1 MQKGEISFCLCGTQ
15 TGEVVLRDPL
25 LQPFELGNLTLRNRI
40 VSTSHEPAYTVD
52 GMPKDRYR
60 AYHVEKARG
69 GVGLTMIGG
78 SAVVAPDS
86 PPAFGNILL
95 YKDEVVPWLRQLSD
109 DVHEAGA
116 AVMTQVTHLGRRSS
130 NYTDDWLPLVYASH
144 QREPAHRAFPKQAE
158 SWDIDRIVRQYAEAA
173 QRCKAGGLDGIEL
186 QSYGHLFDGF
196 LSPATND
203 RDDEFGGDLQSR
215 MTFGMRVIE
224 AVRAAVGR
232 ELIVGIRMSM
242 NEQTTPGLGQ
252 DEALLALKNYT
263 AAGLDFLS
271 VIRGTIDRDA
281 TLAEVIPSMGTPSA
295 PQLEFAGEIKRAI
308 DIPVMHAGRI
318 SDVAT
323 ARYAVREG
331 LVDLVGLTRPQ
342 MADPHLVAKI
352 ARGEEDRI
360 RPCVGANY
368 CLDAIYE
375 SGDAKCIHN
384 PATGREQSLPHII
397 PRSERG
403 AKRAVVIGAG
413 PAGLEAGRVLGE
425 RGHDVTVLE
434 ASESAGGQIVLAAAA
449 PRRADLIG
457 IVDWRVSE
465 MKTLGVDLRLGEYA
479 GAETVQAL
487 GPDVVIVAT
496 GGIPNT
502 TFLTRGADL
511 VRDTWDVMDGSARA
525 KGEVLIYDDNGTE
538 AAMGAAELLAPQ
550 AAVLEFVTPERTLAP
565 AVGGMNSP
573 AYLRAF
579 AEHGVTTTLATRLIG
594 VSQGEGKRL
603 IAELGS
609 DYTPMTWRRE
619 VDTVVVEHGTLPNDE
634 LYFDLIPG
642 STNLGEVDQQAL
654 LEGRAQSV
662 VTNPD
667 GRYQVFRIGDAVS
680 SRNIHAAIYDAL
692 RLCMAI

>member
-1 MQKGEISFCLCGTQ
+1 MT
-15 TGEVVLRDPL
+15 LRDPL
-25 LQPFELGNLTLRNRI
+25 LQPFDLGGITLRNRI

-52 GMPKDRYR
+52 GMPQDRYR

-69 GVGLTMIGG
+69 GLGLTMIGG

-95 YKDEVVPWLRQLSD
+95 YKDEVVPWLRRLSD

-130 NYTDDWLPLVYASH
+130 NYTDDWLPLVYASN
-144 QREPAHRAFPKQAE
+144 QREPAHRAFPKRAE

-173 QRCKAGGLDGIEL
+173 QRCQAGGLDGIEL
-186 QSYGHLFDGF
+186 QSYGHLFDSF

-203 RDDEFGGDLQSR
+203 REDDFGGDLQGR
-215 MTFGMRVIE
+215 MTFGLRVIQ
-224 AVRAAVGR
+224 AVRAAVGADF
-232 ELIVGIRMSM
+232 IVGIRMSM
-242 NEQTTPGLGQ
+242 NEQTHPGLAQ
-252 DEALLALKNYT
+252 DEALLALKNFT
-263 AAGLDFLS
+263 EAGVDFLS

-281 TLAEVIPSMGTPSA
+281 TLAEVIPGMGTPSA
-295 PQLEFAGEIKRAI
+295 PQLGFAGEIKRAI
-308 DIPVMHAGRI
+308 GIPVMHGARI

-331 LVDLVGLTRPQ
+331 LVDLVGLTRAQ
-342 MADPHLVAKI
+342 MADPYLVAKV

-384 PATGREQSLPHII
+384 PATGREQFLPQIVK
-397 PRSERG
+397 RSG
-403 AKRAVVIGAG
+403 RAIRNVVVIGAG

-425 RGHDVTVLE
+425 RGHQVTVLE
-434 ASESAGGQIVLAAAA
+434 ASDSAGGQVLLAAAA
-449 PRRADLIG
+449 PRRADLVG

-465 MKTLGVDLRLGEYA
+465 LAALGVDLRFGEYA
-479 GAETVQAL
+479 DSESVTAQS
-487 GPDVVIVAT
+487 PDVVIVAT

-502 TFLTRGADL
+502 SFLDHGADL
-511 VRDTWDVMDGSARA
+511 VRDVWDVMDGSVRAR
-525 KGEVLIYDDNGTE
+525 GEVLIYDDNGTE
-538 AAMGAAELLAPQ
+538 AAMGAAELLAPK
-550 AAVLEFVTPERTLAP
+550 AGAVEFVTPERMLAP
-565 AVGGMNSP
+565 AIGGMNSP
-573 AYLRAF
+573 AYLTAF
-579 AEHGVTTTLATRLIG
+579 AEHGITTTLATRLVG
-594 VSQGEGKRL
+594 VSKGEGKRL

-609 DYTPMTWRRE
+609 DYTPMTWQRE
-619 VDTVVVEHGTLPNDE
+619 VDTVVIEHGTLPNDD
-634 LYFDLIPG
+634 LYFSLVPG
-642 STNLGEVDQQAL
+642 SSNLGEVDQQAL
-654 LEGRAQSV
+654 LAGHTQSI

-667 GRYQVFRIGDAVS
+667 GSYQLFRIGDAVS